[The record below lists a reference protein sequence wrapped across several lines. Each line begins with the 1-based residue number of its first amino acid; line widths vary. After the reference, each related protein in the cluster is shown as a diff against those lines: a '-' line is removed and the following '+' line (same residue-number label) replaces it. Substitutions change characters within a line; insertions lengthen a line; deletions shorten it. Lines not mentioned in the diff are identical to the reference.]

1 MFQALDLM
9 DKVLSKLFLAKTIL
23 ITDCEAVEVKEHCDQ
38 LMMAKTKSWV
48 QEDIQMERQPLV
60 STYSR
65 SKILNNHLDLA
76 AQHHKNV
83 VHQQLVVEELVLLMV
98 ANLKGS

>member
-1 MFQALDLM
+1 
-9 DKVLSKLFLAKTIL
+9 
-23 ITDCEAVEVKEHCDQ
+23 
-38 LMMAKTKSWV
+38 
-48 QEDIQMERQPLV
+48 MERQPLV

-83 VHQQLVVEELVLLMV
+83 VRQQLVVEELVLLMV